1 MNFGI
6 IEENEWKIE
15 RWKNGKEEGGFERL
29 GVGSWKKEN
38 MRGLWG
44 VKIEEGWFFIYLL
57 YVYKRKV
64 KRWVL
69 WNMIKILKASIWY

>member
-29 GVGSWKKEN
+29 GVGSERKKI
-38 MRGLWG
+38 WG
-44 VKIEEGWFFIYLL
+44 GFG
-57 YVYKRKV
+57 
-64 KRWVL
+64 VL
-69 WNMIKILKASIWY
+69 K